1 MGWFGPSK
9 KKINEDI
16 RRATEKQRL
25 NNEILMQRIAI
36 LEALRE
42 REQIAE
48 ERALQEK
55 EHQRQ
60 IEEFLRRQAEQQQK
74 INNVKRQINN
84 MHTST

>member
-1 MGWFGPSK
+1 MKLMFWTSK
-9 KKINEDI
+9 KKINENI
-16 RRATEKQRL
+16 KRATEKQRL

-60 IEEFLRRQAEQQQK
+60 IEEFLRRQADQQRKLDNLSRK
-74 INNVKRQINN
+74 INK
-84 MHTST
+84 

>member
-1 MGWFGPSK
+1 MKLMFWTSK
-9 KKINEDI
+9 KKINENI
-16 RRATEKQRL
+16 KRATEKQRL

-60 IEEFLRRQAEQQQK
+60 IEEFLRRQADQQRNLSRK
-74 INNVKRQINN
+74 INK
-84 MHTST
+84 

>member
-1 MGWFGPSK
+1 MKLMFWTSK
-9 KKINEDI
+9 KKINENI
-16 RRATEKQRL
+16 ERATEKQRL

-60 IEEFLRRQAEQQQK
+60 IEEFLRRQADQQRNLSRK
-74 INNVKRQINN
+74 INK
-84 MHTST
+84 

>member
-1 MGWFGPSK
+1 MFWTSK
-9 KKINEDI
+9 KKINENI
-16 RRATEKQRL
+16 KRATEKQRL

-60 IEEFLRRQAEQQQK
+60 IEEFLRRQADQQRKLDNLSRK
-74 INNVKRQINN
+74 INK
-84 MHTST
+84 

>member
-1 MGWFGPSK
+1 MFWTSK
-9 KKINEDI
+9 KKINEE
-16 RRATEKQRL
+16 RATEKQRL

-55 EHQRQ
+55 EHQLQ
-60 IEEFLRRQAEQQQK
+60 IEEFLRRQLDILSRK
-74 INNVKRQINN
+74 INK
-84 MHTST
+84 

>member
-1 MGWFGPSK
+1 MFWTSK

-16 RRATEKQRL
+16 RKATEKQRL

-60 IEEFLRRQAEQQQK
+60 IEEFLRRQAEQRQK
-74 INNVKRQINN
+74 IKNVKRRINN
-84 MHTST
+84 MHTPT

>member
-9 KKINEDI
+9 KKIDENI
-16 RRATEKQRL
+16 RRATENQRL
-25 NNEILMQRIAI
+25 NSEILTQRIAI

-60 IEEFLRRQAEQQQK
+60 IEEFMRRRADMRRKLDNLSRK
-74 INNVKRQINN
+74 INK
-84 MHTST
+84 

>member
-9 KKINEDI
+9 KKIDENI

-25 NNEILMQRIAI
+25 NNEILTQRIAI

-60 IEEFLRRQAEQQQK
+60 IEEFMRRRADQQRKLDNLSRK
-74 INNVKRQINN
+74 INK
-84 MHTST
+84 

>member
-1 MGWFGPSK
+1 MKLMFWTSK
-9 KKINEDI
+9 KKINENI
-16 RRATEKQRL
+16 KRATEKQRL

-60 IEEFLRRQAEQQQK
+60 IEEFLRRQAELDNLSRK
-74 INNVKRQINN
+74 INK
-84 MHTST
+84 